1 MTTKLRNSERQ
12 KSQGRFSWIVMLTGS
27 SSKINASYLSGQ
39 PWCLRICRGSPRKRT
54 VSYYLSCHAHHVDS
68 KLTTSQETD
77 SKPKMWR
84 CPPPP
89 IALVSPPTTHLCCSL
104 YTNPYYSDRTHDEE
118 KGSTSHR
125 HSASTK
131 ENPSR

>member
-12 KSQGRFSWIVMLTGS
+12 KSQVTLSWLVLVTRI
-27 SSKINASYLSGQ
+27 SSKMIATYFPGQ
-39 PWCLRICRGSPRKRT
+39 PRRSRICRGSSRKRI

-89 IALVSPPTTHLCCSL
+89 IRVSHYLSYHAHHVDSKLTTSQACQ
-104 YTNPYYSDRTHDEE
+104 
-118 KGSTSHR
+118 K
-125 HSASTK
+125 
-131 ENPSR
+131 